1 MKLQNFIIGALTI
14 LIISQTGNVMAQKD
28 SEHEFEMK
36 KYYFVFLNSVTGA
49 KELDS
54 SKMAEIQAG
63 HLANIGKMFD
73 EGKCKLAGPFMDKDP
88 MRGILILNV
97 ATEEEARKLMD
108 NDPAVINGYLDPV
121 IRPWYGP
128 AGLKVFPK
136 GD

>member
-1 MKLQNFIIGALTI
+1 MKPQNIVIGALTI
-14 LIISQTGNVMAQKD
+14 LIISLTGKVMAQK
-28 SEHEFEMK
+28 EGEPEFEMK
-36 KYYFVFLNSVTGA
+36 KYYFVFLNSVPDA

-54 SKMAEIQAG
+54 AKMSEIQAG

-73 EGKCKLAGPFMDKDP
+73 EGKCKLAGPFIDKDP
-88 MRGILILNV
+88 MRGILILDV
-97 ATEEEARKLMD
+97 ATEEEARKLMSV
-108 NDPAVINGYLDPV
+108 DPAVTNGFLEPV